1 MKIKL
6 ANLHISHIGACL
18 PERRVSIMDYAGSF
32 TEKEVK
38 RIKKT
43 TGVEAVHVSADDMC
57 SSDYDVAMAKRLM
70 AETGL
75 AGADFDGIVF
85 ISQTPDYKVPG
96 TSVILQDRLGL
107 PKESVAFDINYGCSG
122 YVYGLYQASLL
133 VSSGSC
139 KRVLVFSGDTQLKM
153 IHEQDR
159 ANRMVLGDGFAV
171 TVVEQ
176 GSDEMC
182 FAIHSDGSGC
192 RAIFLEAG
200 GYRMPKSESTAEPV
214 VMKNGQTRWPEYT
227 YMDGME
233 IMNFA
238 LSEVP
243 SLVKET
249 LELAGWQKEEVGLF
263 AMHQANKMILEF
275 LAKRIGTDME
285 HLPLTM
291 EEMGN
296 TVSASVPLM
305 LTEKHRELEERNGLE
320 KVVICGFGVGLSWG
334 AVTANLSDTKIFD
347 TWII

>member
-6 ANLHISHIGACL
+6 ANLRISHIGACL
-18 PERRVSIMDYAGSF
+18 PEKRVSIMDYADSF

-43 TGVEAVHVSADDMC
+43 TGVEAVHEAADNMC
-57 SSDYDVAMAKRLM
+57 SSDYDVAMAERLM

-75 AGADFDGIVF
+75 TGADFDGIVF
-85 ISQTPDYKVPG
+85 ISQTPDYKVPC

-122 YVYGLYQASLL
+122 YVYGLYQAALL
-133 VSSGSC
+133 VSSCSC
-139 KRVLVFSGDTQLKM
+139 KRVLVFSGDTQIKM
-153 IHEQDR
+153 VHEQDR

-176 GSDEMC
+176 GNDEMC
-182 FAIHSDGSGC
+182 FNIHPDGSGC

-200 GYRMPKSESTAEPV
+200 GYRLPKSEATVEPV
-214 VMKNGQTRWPEYT
+214 TMENGQVRWPEHV

-243 SLVKET
+243 PLVQET
-249 LELAGWQKEEVGLF
+249 LDYAGWQKDEVGLY
-263 AMHQANKMILEF
+263 ATQQANKMILEF
-275 LAKRIGTDME
+275 LAKRIGTDRE
-285 HLPLTM
+285 HMPITM

-305 LTEKHRELEERNGLE
+305 LTEKHEEIEARGGFE
-320 KVVICGFGVGLSWG
+320 KVLICGFGIGLSWG
-334 AVTANLSDTKIFD
+334 AVTANLSKTKIFD